1 MDRLPYLAAP
11 ILLGCLILGVEVGR
25 HRGGRTFDAL
35 RLASGLF
42 FLAYAVVPV
51 YLQFADLSDFR
62 GGAWYW
68 AIQFEPHHPRFIYGS
83 LLGVLGYLG
92 LLTGYAICHQVF
104 PVDFALRPAAANPAG
119 RRSLF
124 ITALALTILGTAALA
139 WYTASIGGVGPLL
152 FQAAAFRTRPP
163 VITSWAFL
171 KNVAP
176 VVVSATMIFA
186 GLYALSV
193 APRRRRQLGLLLA
206 FAWIVSFILLFHRAG
221 RLGLIAFLVT
231 LPLARAL
238 RRGRVDPLFVGGG
251 AALFVVLVLFGKAV
265 FSTGTSPELVLS
277 QWRTVRDDAMYAV
290 NSILLEFSFPFMS
303 ASNAVATV
311 PEVTPYRW
319 FGDVG
324 IAFLYLAPQR
334 ITGITPPP
342 TVSMVNSAVLNGEGV
357 PVDVT
362 SLGYYSAGVPGVAL
376 ATFVFGALLFVV
388 DRVVRRYMG
397 RESPLFVLG
406 LSVIFYVSF
415 SFMYGDPQIAME
427 NGFPLFV
434 SLGAVIC
441 ALKLPRLLA
450 PAPALQVVESG
461 QPPGP

>member
-1 MDRLPYLAAP
+1 M
-11 ILLGCLILGVEVGR
+11 
-25 HRGGRTFDAL
+25 FDAL
-35 RLASGLF
+35 RLASALF
-42 FLAYAVVPV
+42 FLAYAVIPV

-62 GGAWYW
+62 GGSWYW

-83 LLGVLGYLG
+83 ILGVLGYLG
-92 LLTGYAICHQVF
+92 LLTGYATCHRVF
-104 PVDFALRPAAANPAG
+104 PVDLAPRPAAADPAS
-119 RRSLF
+119 RRSLLIVAF
-124 ITALALTILGTAALA
+124 ALAVLGTAALA

-163 VITSWAFL
+163 VITPWAFL

-193 APRRRRQLGLLLA
+193 TPRRRRHLGLLLA
-206 FAWIVSFILLFHRAG
+206 FAWMVSFILLFHRAG

-251 AALFVVLVLFGKAV
+251 AALFVVVVLFGKAA
-265 FSTGTSPELVLS
+265 FSTGTSAEVVLS
-277 QWRTVRDDAMYAV
+277 QWGTVRDDAMYAV
-290 NSILLEFSFPFMS
+290 NSILLEFSFPFIS
-303 ASNAVATV
+303 ASNAVASV
-311 PEVTPYRW
+311 PMVTPYRW
-319 FGDVG
+319 FSDFA

-334 ITGITPPP
+334 ITGITPPA
-342 TVSMVNSAVLNGEGV
+342 TVSMVNSAVLNAEGV

-362 SLGYYSAGVPGVAL
+362 SLGYYSAGAPGVAL
-376 ATFVFGALLFVV
+376 TTFAFGALLFAV

-406 LSVIFYVSF
+406 VSVVFYVGF
-415 SFMYGDPQIAME
+415 SVMYADPQIAME
-427 NGFPLFV
+427 NGFPLFL
-434 SLGAVIC
+434 SLGAVVC
-441 ALKLPRLLA
+441 ALKLPRFLA
-450 PAPALQVVESG
+450 PPGASQVPETGRPLS
-461 QPPGP
+461 P